1 MGKPNIRRDLKLPKL
16 FSVLMVTF
24 WEENGLT
31 EVEESDSNDTHVMT
45 MLTKMFCGLEVT
57 SSEEYLS

>member
-1 MGKPNIRRDLKLPKL
+1 
-16 FSVLMVTF
+16 MVTF